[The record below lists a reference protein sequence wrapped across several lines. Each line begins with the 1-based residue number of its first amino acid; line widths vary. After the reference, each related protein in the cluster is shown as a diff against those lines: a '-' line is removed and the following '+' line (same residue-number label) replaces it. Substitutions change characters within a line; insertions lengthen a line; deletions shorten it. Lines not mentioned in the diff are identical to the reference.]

1 MQGRLGLELA
11 REHKPDLILLD
22 LHLPDL
28 PGDEVVKKLQADP
41 KTSGIPLVVIS
52 ADATPGQVSRL
63 LRTGVAAYLTKPLNV
78 ERLLKVFDDHL
89 VEGQATDAVHPQ
101 KTPTRQDNNRNQP
114 EVRKLMQSF
123 RDVDLTSSRILIVDD
138 QEANVRLIEFILD
151 SAGFKH
157 YTHTTDS
164 RKVLELCS
172 TFLPD
177 ILLLDLQMPHLDG
190 YAVMTQLAANFPPR
204 NICPFSY

>member
-1 MQGRLGLELA
+1 MQGRLGIELA

-41 KTSGIPLVVIS
+41 KTSGIPIVMIS

-89 VEGQATDAVHPQ
+89 TDGKATDAVRIT
-101 KTPTRQDNNRNQP
+101 KNTNEARQ
-114 EVRKLMQSF
+114 
-123 RDVDLTSSRILIVDD
+123 
-138 QEANVRLIEFILD
+138 
-151 SAGFKH
+151 
-157 YTHTTDS
+157 
-164 RKVLELCS
+164 
-172 TFLPD
+172 
-177 ILLLDLQMPHLDG
+177 
-190 YAVMTQLAANFPPR
+190 
-204 NICPFSY
+204 